1 MKTLLVLCLLL
12 VTHATLAQSQQPTRS
27 FWVIEGNPQKQN
39 FTVIRYYSADRKLLG
54 EQVINKSWIDIR
66 KKRNIRKLD
75 RMLLAWE
82 AQDSTV
88 KVAVASKRKR

>member
-1 MKTLLVLCLLL
+1 MKTLLALCLFL
-12 VTHATLAQSQQPTRS
+12 VTHTTLAQSQQPTRS

-39 FTVIRYYSADRKLLG
+39 FTVVRFYSGDRKLLG
-54 EQVINKSWIDIR
+54 EQVIKKSWIDIR

-82 AQDSTV
+82 AQDSTL
-88 KVAVASKRKR
+88 KVASAPKRK